1 VNKACGVLAAIG
13 IGLALPLCGMTIGAL
28 SRSLEPLWWSLIS
41 VVVIGVAAIAWSG
54 MRHDRIGTNGRPTE
68 ARVTG
73 ASKVDLGPSD
83 LGILNWYEIEYR
95 YIDHLGKEHRGT
107 TRPMRFIPSV
117 DEPHTVRY
125 DPEKPERSI
134 WIK

>member
-1 VNKACGVLAAIG
+1 VNKPCGVLAAIG

-41 VVVIGVAAIAWSG
+41 VVIIGLAAIALSG
-54 MRHDRIGTNGRPTE
+54 IRFDLLRMNGTPTE

-73 ASKVDLGPSD
+73 ASRVDLGPSD
-83 LGILNWYEIEYR
+83 IGILNWYEIEYR
-95 YIDHLGKEHRGT
+95 YVDHDGNEHRGT
-107 TRPMRFIPSV
+107 TRPMRSIPSA
-117 DEPHTVRY
+117 DQPHIVRY
-125 DPEKPERSI
+125 DPEKPDRSI